1 MSEKEEDHIPIK
13 VKDAEI
19 IEQKP
24 PNDKIIEFKID
35 YSDSIICPECNRK
48 YVDGKEVSLEDNNK
62 SSGRRSKPE
71 R

>member
-35 YSDSIICPECNRK
+35 YSDSIICPECNTK
-48 YVDGKEVSLEDNNK
+48 NLKKALFCSECGKRFQK
-62 SSGRRSKPE
+62 
-71 R
+71 